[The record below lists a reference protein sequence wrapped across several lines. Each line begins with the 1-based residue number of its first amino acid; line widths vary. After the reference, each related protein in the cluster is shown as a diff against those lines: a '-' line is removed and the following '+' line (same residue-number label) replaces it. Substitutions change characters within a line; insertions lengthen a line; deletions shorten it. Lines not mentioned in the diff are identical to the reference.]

1 MVLQNREQDSIPKN
15 YGFMTAPY
23 PVYKCLFDFLFHFL
37 FGFFWEGRGEAV
49 IPHPRF
55 LFFSP
60 PILCF
65 PVLSRFSTLSLCDV
79 WN

>member
-1 MVLQNREQDSIPKN
+1 MAVQNREQDSIPKD

-37 FGFFWEGRGEAV
+37 FGFFVGGGGRQLFP
-49 IPHPRF
+49 IPGF
-55 LFFSP
+55 FFSP